1 MALNMDRQGRNG
13 GGFGST
19 GSTSATS
26 SIKRIQRE
34 LKEISESPS
43 RHWIAGPAKDDLF
56 EWLFAVRG
64 PPSTDFEG
72 GIYTGKIVLPVN
84 YPLAPPSITMLTPS
98 GRWEVGK
105 KICLS
110 NTNYH
115 AELWQPAWGIRT
127 IMEALRSHFPVA
139 GDGAVGAL
147 DWPSHLRQRLA
158 KESLD
163 FITLPGSAGQ
173 WAQKNR
179 ELLPE
184 LSPEELKEAPASGNL
199 PLYGSSYESQKCLRE
214 SRRCL
219 SVVPEPYMRN
229 LCLCM
234 LAQLVVGSNQT
245 FPQSDSQVRS
255 GRVDC
260 ARECRKE
267 NEDQPCLWDDQ
278 CPGLGCSALGFAN
291 CRYCGFGEYAPC
303 PLHHGASRPRPPP
316 ISSCSPLGTYTC
328 SRTCFNVDAGAETNV
343 ITMQH
348 GTPYFENRIRAGNGF
363 EETQQCSQ
371 VQGIG
376 GTNMYSCVTNW
387 RREHTLKIARFL
399 QQITFNADCTFFV
412 KKVWRMSPQPVSTCT
427 VRTETNTLTF
437 PWLRAGAQWELPE
450 RPSEVERID
459 TADPAPQTEIST
471 TTSNTQAPLSGS
483 SPEAPGAVPSPPPA
497 PAAGAPAAAPRRRRE
512 GERPRRS
519 QQSLVVQLLKPP
531 TTGRGWLLMSLNF
544 LIVLMLVS
552 FCIVLADV
560 I

>member
-147 DWPSHLRQRLA
+147 DWPSHLRKRLA

-184 LSPEELKEAPASGNL
+184 LSPEELKE
-199 PLYGSSYESQKCLRE
+199 
-214 SRRCL
+214 
-219 SVVPEPYMRN
+219 
-229 LCLCM
+229 
-234 LAQLVVGSNQT
+234 
-245 FPQSDSQVRS
+245 
-255 GRVDC
+255 
-260 ARECRKE
+260 
-267 NEDQPCLWDDQ
+267 
-278 CPGLGCSALGFAN
+278 
-291 CRYCGFGEYAPC
+291 
-303 PLHHGASRPRPPP
+303 
-316 ISSCSPLGTYTC
+316 
-328 SRTCFNVDAGAETNV
+328 
-343 ITMQH
+343 
-348 GTPYFENRIRAGNGF
+348 
-363 EETQQCSQ
+363 
-371 VQGIG
+371 
-376 GTNMYSCVTNW
+376 
-387 RREHTLKIARFL
+387 
-399 QQITFNADCTFFV
+399 
-412 KKVWRMSPQPVSTCT
+412 
-427 VRTETNTLTF
+427 
-437 PWLRAGAQWELPE
+437 ELPE
-450 RPSEVERID
+450 RPSEVERSE
-459 TADPAPQTEIST
+459 TADPAQENGTST
-471 TTSNTQAPLSGS
+471 TTETNTQVPLSGS
-483 SPEAPGAVPSPPPA
+483 LPEAPDAVPSPPPA
-497 PAAGAPAAAPRRRRE
+497 PAAGAPKAAPRRRRE

-531 TTGRGWLLMSLNF
+531 ATGRGWLLMSLNF
-544 LIVLMLVS
+544 LIVLVLVS

-560 I
+560 IRQPPSLLNPAPDQKVQNQKP

>member
-1 MALNMDRQGRNG
+1 MNREGRNG
-13 GGFGST
+13 AGFGST

-147 DWPSHLRQRLA
+147 DWPSHLRKRLA
-158 KESLD
+158 QESLD

-184 LSPEELKEAPASGNL
+184 LSPEELKERVICMNL
-199 PLYGSSYESQKCLRE
+199 LLYGSSYQSQKCLRE

-219 SVVPEPYMRN
+219 SVIPEPYMRN

-267 NEDQPCLWDDQ
+267 NEEQPCLWDDR

-348 GTPYFENRIRAGNGF
+348 GTPYFENRVTAGNGF

-387 RREHTLKIARFL
+387 RREHTLKMLGR
-399 QQITFNADCTFFV
+399 NGV
-412 KKVWRMSPQPVSTCT
+412 
-427 VRTETNTLTF
+427 VRWENLLT
-437 PWLRAGAQWELPE
+437 
-450 RPSEVERID
+450 EVERE
-459 TADPAPQTEIST
+459 TADQTET
-471 TTSNTQAPLSGS
+471 TTETTATQAPPSGAM
-483 SPEAPGAVPSPPPA
+483 PPAAPAAPAAPGALPSPPPA
-497 PAAGAPAAAPRRRRE
+497 PAGAPKAAPRRRRE

-560 I
+560 IRQPPSLLNPAPDQKVQNQKP